1 MILSAFLWFKAL
13 PRGFHYLALGVVA
26 VLAFLAWDH
35 FDDRAAV
42 KRDRAEQAAKVQER
56 AIEAERASAG
66 VVQASQAATA
76 SRTEAAREA
85 ARHGDDPLRAGLES
99 LQERR

>member
-56 AIEAERASAG
+56 AIEADKGALAT
-66 VVQASQAATA
+66 VQASQAATA

-85 ARHGDDPLRAGLES
+85 AKAGDDPLRAGLKE
-99 LQERR
+99 LGK